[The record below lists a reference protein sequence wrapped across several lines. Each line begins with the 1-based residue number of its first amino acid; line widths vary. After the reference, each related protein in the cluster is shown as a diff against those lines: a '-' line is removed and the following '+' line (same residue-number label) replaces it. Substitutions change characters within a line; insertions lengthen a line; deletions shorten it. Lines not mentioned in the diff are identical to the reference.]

1 LLLFFKKEDL
11 SFALQFEFSRSEG
24 IRKMREHHDVIV
36 VGGSQAGLSVSHCLT
51 GRGIDHVVFEANR
64 IGHAWRTQRWDSF
77 CLVTPNW
84 QCRLPGFAYA
94 GTDPD
99 GFMPRDDIV
108 AYIEAYAKSFAPPL
122 REGVRVTAVRTTA
135 GGFEVD
141 TSEGDFSAA
150 SVVIAIGGYHV
161 AKFPTLAA
169 RMPEHIVQIHSSA
182 YKTPKQLPPGEI
194 LVVGTGQ
201 SGCQIAEDLHI
212 AGRRVHLCTGSAPRV
227 ARRYRGRDVVAW
239 LEDMGHYDLP
249 VEKHPLGAGV
259 RAKSNHYVTGR
270 GGGRDIDL
278 RVFALQGMQ
287 LYGRLLDIDGTRAV
301 TAPDLIRNLDGADE
315 SFVKINAS
323 IDAYIEAQGIDAPA
337 EATYTPPWSP
347 EIEPTSLDLVEH
359 NISAIVWSMGFRSDF
374 SFIEAP
380 IFDERGYP
388 AHTRGVTPIDGLY
401 FLGLPWLHS
410 WGSGRFAGVGRD
422 AEFLAD
428 RISTRVLQ
436 AA

>member
-1 LLLFFKKEDL
+1 MGVTHI
-11 SFALQFEFSRSEG
+11 S
-24 IRKMREHHDVIV
+24 KMREHHDVIV
-36 VGGSQAGLSVSHCLT
+36 VGGSQAGLSASHCLAA
-51 GRGIDHVVFEANR
+51 RGIDHVVLEANR

-94 GTDPD
+94 GADPD
-99 GFMPRDDIV
+99 GFMVREEIV
-108 AYIEAYAKSFAPPL
+108 AYIRDYAKSFAAPV
-122 REGVRVTAVRTTA
+122 REGVRVTSVRSVA

-141 TSEGDFSAA
+141 TSAGDFTAG

-161 AKFPTLAA
+161 ARLPALAERVPA
-169 RMPEHIVQIHSSA
+169 DIVQIHSSG
-182 YKTPKQLPPGEI
+182 YKNPEQLPPGEI

-239 LEDMGHYDLP
+239 LEDMGHYDMP
-249 VEKHPLGAGV
+249 VEEHPLGASV

-278 RVFALQGMQ
+278 RVFALQGMR
-287 LYGRLLDIDGTRAV
+287 LYGRLLDIDGSIVV
-301 TAPDLIRNLDGADE
+301 TAPDLARNLDGADE
-315 SFVKINAS
+315 TFMKINAS
-323 IDAYIEAQGIDAPA
+323 IDTYIEAHGIDAPA
-337 EATYTPPWSP
+337 EAPYVPPWSP
-347 EIEPTSLDLVEH
+347 GAVATTLDLAAQ

-374 SFIEAP
+374 SIIDVP

-388 AHTRGVTPIDGLY
+388 SHRRGVTPVDGLY
-401 FLGLPWLHS
+401 FLGLPWLHN
-410 WGSGRFAGVGRD
+410 WGSGRFAGVGHD

-428 RISTRVLQ
+428 HICTKVLH
-436 AA
+436 AV

>member
-1 LLLFFKKEDL
+1 M
-11 SFALQFEFSRSEG
+11 AHG
-24 IRKMREHHDVIV
+24 GKMREHHEVIV
-36 VGGSQAGLSVSHCLT
+36 VGGSQAGLSVSHCLAA
-51 GRGIDHVVFEANR
+51 RGIGHVVFEANR

-94 GTDPD
+94 GGDPD

-122 REGVRVTAVRTTA
+122 REGVRVTAVRPAA

-141 TSEGDFSAA
+141 TTSGDFSAG
-150 SVVIAIGGYHV
+150 SVVIAIGGYH
-161 AKFPTLAA
+161 LARLPA
-169 RMPEHIVQIHSSA
+169 MAQRVPADIVQIHSSA
-182 YKTPKQLPPGEI
+182 YKNPEQLPAGGV

-227 ARRYRGRDVVAW
+227 ARRYRGRDVVSW
-239 LEDMGHYDLP
+239 LEEMGHYDLP
-249 VEKHPLGAGV
+249 VEEHPLGAGV

-278 RVFALQGMQ
+278 RVFAMQGMQ
-287 LYGRLLDIDGTRAV
+287 LYGRLRDIEGSLVV
-301 TAPDLIRNLDGADE
+301 TAPDLARNLDGADE
-315 SFVKINAS
+315 SFTKINAS
-323 IDAYIEAQGIDAPA
+323 IDAYIGAHGIDAPE
-337 EATYTPPWSP
+337 EASYTPPWSP
-347 EIEPTSLDLVEH
+347 ESERESLDLVAQ
-359 NISAIVWSMGFRSDF
+359 NIGAVVWCMGFRSDF
-374 SFIEAP
+374 SFIDAP
-380 IFDERGYP
+380 IFDERFYP
-388 AHTRGVTPIDGLY
+388 EHRRGVTPVDGLY

-428 RISTRVLQ
+428 RIGARVSSCQKGLLF
-436 AA
+436 

>member
-1 LLLFFKKEDL
+1 
-11 SFALQFEFSRSEG
+11 
-24 IRKMREHHDVIV
+24 MREHHDVIV
-36 VGGSQAGLSVSHCLT
+36 VGGSQAGLSASHCLAA
-51 GRGIDHVVFEANR
+51 RGIDHVVFEANR

-94 GTDPD
+94 GADPD
-99 GFMPRDDIV
+99 GFMLRDEIV
-108 AYIEAYAKSFAPPL
+108 AYIEDYAKSFAPPL
-122 REGVRVTAVRTTA
+122 REGVRVLAVRKTTTM
-135 GGFEVD
+135 FEVD
-141 TSEGDFSAA
+141 TTAGDFSAG

-161 AKFPTLAA
+161 AKLPALAE
-169 RMPEHIVQIHSSA
+169 RVPPDIVQIHSSA
-182 YKTPKQLPPGEI
+182 YKHPDQLPPGDI

-249 VEKHPLGAGV
+249 VEEHPLGAGV

-278 RVFALQGMQ
+278 RIFALQGMQ
-287 LYGRLLDIDGTRAV
+287 LYGRLLDIDGMRAI
-301 TAPDLIRNLDGADE
+301 TASDLIRNLDGADE
-315 SFVKINAS
+315 TFLKINAS
-323 IDAYIEAQGIDAPA
+323 IDAYIDANGIDAPA
-337 EATYTPPWSP
+337 EARYIPPWTP
-347 EIEPTSLDLVEH
+347 KIERASLDLANQ
-359 NISAIVWSMGFRSDF
+359 NISAIVWSMGFRCDF
-374 SFIEAP
+374 SFIDAA

-388 AHTRGVTPIDGLY
+388 DHRRGVTPIDGLY

-422 AEFLAD
+422 AEFLVD
-428 RISTRVLQ
+428 QISAKVLQ